1 MTKESVIWQ
10 YPAANWTEANVPVD
24 EALQSS
30 KIYDHSFLQI
40 LEIIGNFVD
49 FLTLFGPAY
58 FDVSA
63 KPTPLEAGL
72 HLV

>member
-1 MTKESVIWQ
+1 MS
-10 YPAANWTEANVPVD
+10 VD

-58 FDVSA
+58 FDVSG
-63 KPTPLEAGL
+63 AGGL
-72 HLV
+72 TFETFVRQRGV

>member
-1 MTKESVIWQ
+1 MS
-10 YPAANWTEANVPVD
+10 VD